1 MVWQQLSSISVNPLI
16 ENSRVSDEDDK
27 IDKVKTPH
35 VFALE
40 RQRVTEYLHFFIS
53 APLPFF
59 PLALSK

>member
-40 RQRVTEYLHFFIS
+40 RQRVTEYLHF
-53 APLPFF
+53 L
-59 PLALSK
+59 